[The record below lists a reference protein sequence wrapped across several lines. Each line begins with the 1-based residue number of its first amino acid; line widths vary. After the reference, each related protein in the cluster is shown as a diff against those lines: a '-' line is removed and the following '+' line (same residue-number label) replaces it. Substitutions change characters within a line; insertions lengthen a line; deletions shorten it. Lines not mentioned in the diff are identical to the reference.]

1 MGPSAGSGAAGTV
14 LTIHVFLGAFLLFS
28 LEPMTGRLLL
38 PIMGGAIQVWLVC
51 LMFFQGMLLAGYLY
65 AHFWAARAGAG
76 HLLLLLVP
84 LAFLPLSIPPVP
96 EPGTP
101 LESLLRLLLLHVA
114 VPFGVL
120 SSTAV
125 VAQLWLSRSPLGGGT
140 NVFVLYGASNAGSLL
155 GLLAYPFLVE
165 PYLGLAAQGR
175 IWTAGYVLYGLMA
188 AASWFLLRPGPKAPE
203 DKPPAGPVSTPSVS
217 GTGGWIPWLLLSA
230 LPSAFLLT
238 VTNVI
243 AVEVGSYPLV
253 WILPL
258 ALYLASFV
266 VVFREGSGLPDI
278 LVRLWPEILLAAILL
293 YLLTSPH
300 LIYLAAHLAVL
311 FILCL
316 LANSELYRLRPPP
329 AGLTGYYLVIALG
342 GALGGAAVS
351 LGAPLLFG
359 GLYEYPLTVLALGG
373 VLGWLQW
380 RKRTGF
386 RRNSTAAMKILRAA
400 GLGVMAGMILLAV
413 WSVGSF
419 QEKERLRNYYGIL
432 RVVEEVP
439 GSDAPRG
446 IRTLIHGSTLH
457 GTQFID
463 EPRRQRPT
471 LYYGENR
478 GLGDVFAGLPVP
490 RRVAAVGLGAGTVA
504 AYGRPGDRIDFFEID
519 PDVETV
525 ARRWFT
531 YLDDSLARVRVFPG
545 DGRLSLERGGGGEE
559 TYDLLFVD
567 AFSGDGIPTHL
578 LTTEAVEAYRKRL
591 SRGGLM
597 LFHLSNRYYDLRPV
611 VKAIAGKLNLK
622 GVVKVAGSDP
632 ADGRYRLTTVYV
644 ALAAEPG
651 RLVSLAERG
660 WIPFGAE
667 DGIANCR
674 PWTDDYVNVLVPLAA
689 KIRSGL
695 L

>member
-1 MGPSAGSGAAGTV
+1 MGGTV
-14 LTIHVFLGAFLLFS
+14 
-28 LEPMTGRLLL
+28 
-38 PIMGGAIQVWLVC
+38 QVWLVC

-65 AHFWAARAGAG
+65 AHLWAARAGAA

-84 LAFLPLSIPPVP
+84 LAFLPLSIPPAP
-96 EPGTP
+96 DPGTP
-101 LESLLRLLLLHVA
+101 LGSLLRLLLQHVA
-114 VPFGVL
+114 VPFAVL
-120 SSTAV
+120 STTAV
-125 VAQLWLSRSPLGGGT
+125 VAQLWLSRSLLGGGT
-140 NVFVLYGASNAGSLL
+140 NVFVLYGASNAGSLS

-165 PYLGLAAQGR
+165 PYLGLANQGR
-175 IWTAGYVLYGLMA
+175 IWTAGYVLYGVLA
-188 AASWFLLRPGPKAPE
+188 AAAWFLLHPGKQMPE
-203 DKPPAGPVSTPSVS
+203 EKQTVGPAAAPSVS
-217 GTGGWIPWLLLSA
+217 GMERWFPWLLLGA

-266 VVFREGSGLPDI
+266 IVFRDGRGLPRL
-278 LVRLWPEILLAAILL
+278 LVGLWPEIMLAALLL
-293 YLLTSPH
+293 YLLTSPQV
-300 LIYLAAHLAVL
+300 ICLAAHLAIL
-311 FILCL
+311 FVLCL
-316 LANSELYRLRPPP
+316 LANDALYRLRPPP
-329 AGLTGYYLVIALG
+329 AGLTGYYLMIALG

-373 VLGWLQW
+373 ILGWRQ
-380 RKRTGF
+380 RKD
-386 RRNSTAAMKILRAA
+386 
-400 GLGVMAGMILLAV
+400 MAGMILLGA
-413 WSVGSF
+413 WSAGSF

-432 RVVEEVP
+432 RVVEEVAGP
-439 GSDAPRG
+439 DAPRG

-457 GTQFID
+457 GIQFLD
-463 EPRRQRPT
+463 ESRRHRPT
-471 LYYGENR
+471 LYYGEGR
-478 GLGDVFAGLPVP
+478 GLGDVFAGMSAQ

-531 YLDDSLARVRVFPG
+531 YLADTQARVRVFPG
-545 DGRLSLERGGGGEE
+545 DGRLSLERAVGGEE
-559 TYDLLFVD
+559 GYDLVFVD

-578 LTTEAVEAYRKRL
+578 LTAEAVAGYRKRL
-591 SRGGLM
+591 SGGGLM
-597 LFHLSNRYYDLRPV
+597 IFHLSNRYYDLRPV
-611 VKAIAGKLNLK
+611 VKAIAGKLGLK
-622 GVVKVAGSDP
+622 GVVKVAGHDP
-632 ADGRYRLTTVYV
+632 TDGRYRLTTVYV

-651 RLVSLAERG
+651 RLAALTERG
-660 WIPFGAE
+660 WIPFGTE
-667 DGIANCR
+667 DGITASR

-689 KIRSGL
+689 KIRAGL

>member
-1 MGPSAGSGAAGTV
+1 MNPSPFRRAARTILTV
-14 LTIHVFLGAFLLFS
+14 HVFLGAFLLFS

-38 PIMGGAIQVWLVC
+38 PIMGGTVQVWLVC

-65 AHFWAARAGAG
+65 AHLCAARAGAG

-84 LAFLPLSIPPVP
+84 LAFLPLSIPPAP
-96 EPGTP
+96 DPAAP
-101 LESLLRLLLLHVA
+101 LASLLRLLALHVA
-114 VPFGVL
+114 VPFGIL
-120 SSTAV
+120 STTAV
-125 VAQLWLSRSPLGGGT
+125 VAQLWLSRSALGGGT

-175 IWTAGYVLYGLMA
+175 IWTAGYILYGILA
-188 AASWFLLRPGPKAPE
+188 AAAWLLLRPRKRVPE
-203 DKPPAGPVSTPSVS
+203 EAEPAGPATDAVSE
-217 GTGGWIPWLLLSA
+217 GGRWIPWILLSA

-266 VVFREGSGLPDI
+266 AVFRDGPGLPSM
-278 LVRLWPEILLAAILL
+278 LRGLWPEILLAALLL
-293 YLLTSPH
+293 YLLTSPRVA
-300 LIYLAAHLAVL
+300 YLAAHLAVL
-311 FILCL
+311 FVLCL
-316 LANSELYRLRPPP
+316 LANDALYRLRPPP
-329 AGLTGYYLVIALG
+329 SRLTGYYLVIALG

-351 LGAPLLFG
+351 LGAPLAFS

-373 VLGWLQW
+373 VLAWLQRRDLAEFW
-380 RKRTGF
+380 RHSTGV
-386 RRNSTAAMKILRAA
+386 MKSMRAA
-400 GLGVMAGMILLAV
+400 GLGILTGMILLGA

-419 QEKERLRNYYGIL
+419 QEKERLRNYYGVL
-432 RVVEEVP
+432 RVVEEAA

-446 IRTLIHGSTLH
+446 VRTLIHGSTLH
-457 GTQFID
+457 GTQFLD
-463 EPRRQRPT
+463 ESRRRRPT
-471 LYYGENR
+471 LYYGETR

-490 RRVAAVGLGAGTVA
+490 RRVGAVGLGAGTVA
-504 AYGRPGDRIDFFEID
+504 AYGRTGDRIDFFEID

-531 YLDDSLARVRVFPG
+531 YLADTKARVRVFPG
-545 DGRLSLERGGGGEE
+545 DGRLSLERAAGGEE
-559 TYDLLFVD
+559 GYDLLFVD

-578 LTTEAVEAYRKRL
+578 LTVEAVEGYRKRL
-591 SRGGLM
+591 SADGLM
-597 LFHLSNRYYDLRPV
+597 VFHLSNRYYDLRPV
-611 VKAIAGKLNLK
+611 VKAIAGSMGLI
-622 GVVKVAGSDP
+622 GAVKVAGPDP

-644 ALAAEPG
+644 ALAAAPG
-651 RLVSLAERG
+651 RLDALIERG
-660 WIPFGAE
+660 WIPFGAD
-667 DGIANCR
+667 DGIPACR

-689 KIRSGL
+689 KIRTGQL
-695 L
+695 

>member
-1 MGPSAGSGAAGTV
+1 
-14 LTIHVFLGAFLLFS
+14 
-28 LEPMTGRLLL
+28 MTGRLLL
-38 PIMGGAIQVWLVC
+38 PLMGGTVQVWLVC

-65 AHFWAARAGAG
+65 AHLWAVRAGAV

-84 LAFLPLSIPPVP
+84 LAFLPLSIPQVP
-96 EPGTP
+96 DPGTP
-101 LESLLRLLLLHVA
+101 LVSLFRLLLQHVA
-114 VPFGVL
+114 VPFAVL
-120 SSTAV
+120 STTAV
-125 VAQLWLSRSPLGGGT
+125 VAQLWLARSSLGGGA
-140 NVFVLYGASNAGSLL
+140 NVFVLYGASNAGSLS

-175 IWTAGYVLYGLMA
+175 VWTAGYVMYGLLA
-188 AASWFLLRPGPKAPE
+188 AASWLLLRPGKRMPE
-203 DKPPAGPVSTPSVS
+203 ATRPSVS
-217 GTGGWIPWLLLSA
+217 VDLPSGSGRSRWIPWLLLGA

-266 VVFREGSGLPDI
+266 VVFRDGRGLPRL
-278 LVRLWPEILLAAILL
+278 LVRLWPEILLAALLL
-293 YLLTSPH
+293 YLLTSPQV
-300 LIYLAAHLAVL
+300 IYLAAHLAVL
-311 FILCL
+311 FVLCL
-316 LANSELYRLRPPP
+316 LANDALYRLRPPP
-329 AGLTGYYLVIALG
+329 AGLTGYYLMIALG

-359 GLYEYPLTVLALGG
+359 GLYEYPLTVLALGA
-373 VLGWLQW
+373 VLAWMQ
-380 RKRTGF
+380 RKELPGF
-386 RRNSTAAMKILRAA
+386 WRNSTSAMKTVHAA
-400 GLGVMAGMILLAV
+400 GLGVLAGMVLLGA
-413 WSVGSF
+413 WPAASF

-432 RVVEEVP
+432 RVVEEAA

-457 GTQFID
+457 GTQFLD
-463 EPRRQRPT
+463 ESRRRRPT
-471 LYYGENR
+471 LYYGESR
-478 GLGDVFAGLPVP
+478 GLGDVFAGLPAP
-490 RRVAAVGLGAGTVA
+490 RRIAAVGLGAGTAA

-525 ARRWFT
+525 ARRWFS
-531 YLDDSLARVRVFPG
+531 YLADTPARIRVFQG
-545 DGRLSLERGGGGEE
+545 DGRLSLERGVGGEE
-559 TYDLLFVD
+559 AYDLVFVD

-578 LTTEAVEAYRKRL
+578 LTAEAVEGYRKRL
-591 SRGGLM
+591 SGGGLM

-611 VKAIAGKLNLK
+611 VKAIAGKLCLK
-622 GVVKVAGSDP
+622 GVVKVSGPDP

-651 RLVSLAERG
+651 RLAALKERG
-660 WIPFGAE
+660 WIPFGTE
-667 DGIANCR
+667 DGIAACR

-689 KIRSGL
+689 KIGAGL